1 MWRSVLLGVVLA
13 GMLAGCSLGGGN
25 GQSYPKLT
33 LVVRVF
39 KTTTNGR
46 QKVVGSWRLGC
57 SPPSGPRSAV
67 NGAWMNPKPGV
78 ACQALRDYVKLRS
91 PNRGCSCALP
101 GVGSRSATVV
111 GVLDGHRVNATL
123 PEVSCRCGLSGRQVH
138 DLQVVTG
145 LR

>member
-1 MWRSVLLGVVLA
+1 MWRCFLLGVGLA
-13 GMLAGCSLGGGN
+13 GLLAVGGGA

-39 KTTTNGR
+39 RTTTNGH
-46 QKVVGSWRLGC
+46 QKVTGSWRLGC

-67 NGAWMNPKPGV
+67 NGIWMNPKPGA

-91 PNRGCSCALP
+91 PNRACSCVIP
-101 GVGSRSATVV
+101 SVGSRSATVA
-111 GVLDGHRVNATL
+111 GVLDGHRVNASL
-123 PEVSCRCGLSGRQVH
+123 PEVTCRCGLSGRQVH

-145 LR
+145 LK